1 MVRDQMVTAVLVSFE
16 DDGVLA
22 MPSEPIDLNKLIGKK
37 VIYKD
42 YKDKEWLGY
51 VVEIVGTFVKIKFN
65 GNPDGLG
72 QGVIMDILD

>member
-1 MVRDQMVTAVLVSFE
+1 
-16 DDGVLA
+16 
-22 MPSEPIDLNKLIGKK
+22 
-37 VIYKD
+37 
-42 YKDKEWLGY
+42 